1 MNPFKTSPFIKSSI
15 ALACC
20 GILYATPAL
29 ADGRVQGRITDA
41 SQSVY
46 FGGAKVSVK
55 ELNLNTV
62 SNRDGSFS
70 FNKLPAGEYTLV
82 VDYIG
87 APSVEQ
93 KITVVDSQVFTQQ
106 IIIGEQQEA
115 IDNIIV
121 YGQSAGQAGAINRQK
136 NADNLKSVV
145 SADSIGQF
153 PDQNAAEALQRLPG
167 IFIARDQG
175 EGRFVGIRGIDPNLN
190 NVTVNGLNVPSPE
203 AGVRSVAMD
212 VLPSELIQSL
222 EVSKTVT
229 PDMDASAV
237 GGSIEVK
244 SLSAFDRAGE
254 SYSFTA
260 QGSYNE
266 LESKTSPKLSGSYT
280 NIYQLDNGLDLGVAT
295 AVSWSKREFG
305 SRNIETG
312 SGWSTFEVEDAATG
326 DDFDM
331 FGAEEIEQRHY
342 QITRER
348 LGAALNLDLHS
359 GATDKYYLR
368 TLYSDFSDDEYRLSN
383 EYKFSDGKQLASTVS
398 SGSFT
403 DAEMSRNTKD
413 RYEEQSILSMVLGGE
428 NQLSDWFIEYN
439 VGYSKSEEKEPNR
452 LDAAFTGSG
461 FDLGYVA
468 QVDVPLLSQSADAH
482 DLSLFEL
489 DTIEAMNNV
498 SDDQE
503 ISFKI
508 DFSRNFVW
516 QNNNGQFKF
525 GFKQQNRE
533 KRNDARV
540 AIYDGDFSG
549 ALASDFSAPVPDYD
563 LGDFGPG
570 LNRTAL
576 QKFVAENK
584 QSFAFNS
591 NESQVESDGQS
602 YVSNEDI
609 TAAYAM
615 ISMDIDK
622 LHVVAG
628 VRYEGTQ
635 FETRGNQVEL
645 VVDDINDTETVTTT
659 PWQVSKDY
667 DYFLPS
673 LNLRYNMSDK
683 LVTRFAYTN
692 TIARPTFSDS
702 AAYQLIETETSE
714 EDGVQVTERKAEV
727 GNPDL
732 DPYES
737 MNLDASIEYYP
748 GTIGVLSAGIFYK
761 DIDNFIIQQ
770 EVQDNGD
777 WDGFDEVVQMVNGGK
792 ASLTGIEL
800 NWNKTFKSGFVLG
813 ANGTFIDADDKLP
826 NQADTVAN
834 IIVGYENN
842 AISTRLSASYKS
854 ESYQFDDADMAVYE
868 DSHMQLDFSS
878 KYYFNDTMNVYFNAT
893 NLTDEPM
900 YLYHGDKLYNYQYES
915 YGRTFELGFTFSS
928 L

>member
-1 MNPFKTSPFIKSSI
+1 MNPFIKSSI

-70 FNKLPAGEYTLV
+70 FNKLPAGDYTLV

-136 NADNLKSVV
+136 NATNLKSVV

-229 PDMDASAV
+229 PDMDASAI

-244 SLSAFDRAGE
+244 SLSAFDKAGE

-280 NIYQLDNGLDLGVAT
+280 NVYELDGGLDLGVAT
-295 AVSWSKREFG
+295 AISWFKRDFG
-305 SRNIETG
+305 SRNMETDG
-312 SGWSTFEVEDAATG
+312 GWSEFDVEDAATG
-326 DDFDM
+326 DKVSL
-331 FGAEEIEQRHY
+331 FGAEEIEQRQY

-368 TLYSDFSDDEYRLSN
+368 TLYSDFSDDEYRQRN
-383 EYKFSDGKQLASTVS
+383 EYKFSDGKLLDSNE
-398 SGSFT
+398 SGANFSG
-403 DAEMSRNTKD
+403 AEMDRDTKD
-413 RYEEQSILSMVLGGE
+413 RYEEQSILSLVLGGE
-428 NQLSDWFIEYN
+428 NQLDNWFVEYN

-452 LDAAFTGSG
+452 LDVTFAGK
-461 FDLGYVA
+461 DIDMGYIA
-468 QVDVPLLSQSADAH
+468 RVDTPLLSQSTNAH
-482 DLSLFEL
+482 DLSLFEM
-489 DTIEAMNNV
+489 DKIEAANNL
-498 SDDQE
+498 SEDE
-503 ISFKI
+503 ELSFKL
-508 DFSRNFVW
+508 DFSRDFVW
-516 QNNNGQFKF
+516 QNNNGEFKF
-525 GFKQQNRE
+525 GFKHQNRE
-533 KRNDARV
+533 KRNDVKV
-540 AIYDGDFSG
+540 AIYDGDFLD
-549 ALASDFSAPVPDYD
+549 ALGSDFAAPAPDFD
-563 LGDFGPG
+563 LGSFGPG
-570 LNRTAL
+570 LDRGAI
-576 QKFVAENK
+576 QAFVRKNK
-584 QSFAFNS
+584 EAFAFNS

-615 ISMDIDK
+615 VSMDIDK

-628 VRYEGTQ
+628 VRYEGTK
-635 FETRGNQVEL
+635 FETQGNQVDL
-645 VVDDINDTETVTTT
+645 VVDKVSDTETVTTT

-673 LNLRYNMSDK
+673 LNLRYSISDK

-702 AAYQLIETETSE
+702 AAYQLIETETV
-714 EDGVQVTERKAEV
+714 EDEGVMVTERKAEV
-727 GNPDL
+727 GNPAL

-748 GTIGVLSAGIFYK
+748 GSIGVLSAGIFYK

-834 IIVGYENN
+834 IIVGFENH

-854 ESYQFDDADMAVYE
+854 ESFQFDDADMAVYE

-878 KYYFNDTMNVYFNAT
+878 KYYLNDNINVYFNAT

-900 YLYHGDKLYNYQYES
+900 YLYHGEKRYNYQYES
-915 YGRTFELGFTFSS
+915 YGRTFELGFTLSS

>member
-1 MNPFKTSPFIKSSI
+1 MNPFKTSLFIKSSI

-70 FNKLPAGEYTLV
+70 FNKLPAGDYTLV
-82 VDYIG
+82 VEYIG

-136 NADNLKSVV
+136 NANNLKSVV

-153 PDQNAAEALQRLPG
+153 PDQNAAESLQRLPG

-212 VLPSELIQSL
+212 VIPSELIQSL

-229 PDMDASAV
+229 PDMDASAI

-244 SLSAFDRAGE
+244 SLSAFDKAKQ

-260 QGSYNE
+260 HGSYNE
-266 LESKTSPKLSGSYT
+266 LESKASPKLSGSYT
-280 NIYQLDNGLDLGVAT
+280 NIYELDGGVDLGIAT
-295 AVSWSKREFG
+295 AVSWFKRDFG
-305 SRNIETG
+305 SRNIETDG
-312 SGWSTFEVEDAATG
+312 GWSEFKVEDAATG
-326 DDFDM
+326 SDLTIM
-331 FGAEEIEQRHY
+331 GAEEIEQRHY

-348 LGAALNLDLHS
+348 LGAALNVDLHTS
-359 GATDKYYLR
+359 ATDKYYLR
-368 TLYSDFSDDEYRLSN
+368 TLYSDFSDDEYRQRN
-383 EYKFSDGKQLASTVS
+383 EYKFSDGKLLQSNDTT
-398 SGSFT
+398 GSFT
-403 DAEMSRNTKD
+403 GAEMDRDTKD
-413 RYEEQSILSMVLGGE
+413 RYEEQSILSMVVGGE
-428 NQLSDWFIEYN
+428 NQLNNWFVEYN
-439 VGYSKSEEKEPNR
+439 VGYSKSQEKEPNR
-452 LDAAFTGSG
+452 LDVTFAAENI
-461 FDLGYVA
+461 DMGYTA
-468 QVDVPLLSQSADAH
+468 RTDTPMLTQSANAH
-482 DLSLFEL
+482 DLALFEM
-489 DTIEAMNNV
+489 DKVEVINNT
-498 SDDQE
+498 SDDE
-503 ISFKI
+503 ELSFKL
-508 DFSRNFVW
+508 DFTRDFVW
-516 QNNNGQFKF
+516 KNNNGEFKF
-525 GFKQQNRE
+525 GFKQQRRE
-533 KRNDARV
+533 KRNDVNV
-540 AIYDGDFSG
+540 AIYDGDFLDAMG
-549 ALASDFSAPVPDYD
+549 NDFATLAPNYD
-563 LGDFGPG
+563 LGKFGPG
-570 LNRTAL
+570 LSRHAIA
-576 QKFVAENK
+576 QFVSTNK
-584 QSFAFNS
+584 ATFDLNS
-591 NESQVESDGQS
+591 NESRVESDGES
-602 YVSNEDI
+602 YISNEDI

-615 ISMDIDK
+615 ISIDIDK
-622 LHVVAG
+622 LHIVAG
-628 VRYEGTQ
+628 VRYEATDFDTQ
-635 FETRGNQVEL
+635 GNQVEL
-645 VVDDINDTETVTTT
+645 ITDEINDTESVTTT

-673 LNLRYNMSDK
+673 LNLRYNINDK

-702 AAYQLIETETSE
+702 AAYQLIESETTED
-714 EDGVQVTERKAEV
+714 DGVIETQRKAQV

-732 DPYES
+732 NPYES

-748 GTIGVLSAGIFYK
+748 GTIGVLSAGVFYK
-761 DIDNFIIQQ
+761 DIDNFIVQQ
-770 EVQDNGD
+770 EVQGNVG

-792 ASLTGIEL
+792 ASLTGVEL
-800 NWNKTFKSGFVLG
+800 NWNKTFKSGFLLG
-813 ANGTFIDADDKLP
+813 ANGTFINADDKLP

-834 IIVGYENN
+834 VLIGFENN
-842 AISTRLSASYKS
+842 TISTRLSASYKS
-854 ESYQFDDADMAVYE
+854 KSFQFDDADMAVYE
-868 DSHMQLDFSS
+868 DSHMQLDLSS
-878 KYYFNDTMNVYFNAT
+878 KYYFSDNINVYFNAT
-893 NLTDEPM
+893 NLTDEPL
-900 YLYHGDKLYNYQYES
+900 YLYHSDKRYNYQYES

>member
-1 MNPFKTSPFIKSSI
+1 MNPFIKSSI

-70 FNKLPAGEYTLV
+70 FNKLPAGDYTLV
-82 VDYIG
+82 VEYIG

-106 IIIGEQQEA
+106 IIIGAQQDA
-115 IDNIIV
+115 MDNIIV

-136 NADNLKSVV
+136 NATNLKSVV

-280 NIYQLDNGLDLGVAT
+280 NIYELDGGLDLGVAT
-295 AVSWSKREFG
+295 AISWFKRDFG
-305 SRNIETG
+305 SRNMETDG
-312 SGWSTFEVEDAATG
+312 GWSEFDVEDAVSG
-326 DDFDM
+326 DDVAI

-342 QITRER
+342 KITRER

-359 GATDKYYLR
+359 GAMDKYYLR
-368 TLYSDFSDDEYRLSN
+368 TLYSDFSDDEFRQRN
-383 EYKFSDGKQLASTVS
+383 EYKFSDGKLVDSNGDGANF
-398 SGSFT
+398 SG
-403 DAEMSRNTKD
+403 AEMDRDTKD
-413 RYEEQSILSMVLGGE
+413 RYEQQSILSMVLGGE
-428 NQLSDWFIEYN
+428 NQLDNWFVEYN
-439 VGYSKSEEKEPNR
+439 VGYSKSAEKEPNR
-452 LDAAFTGSG
+452 LDVTFAGE
-461 FDLGYVA
+461 DIDMGYIA
-468 QVDVPLLSQSADAH
+468 RVDTPVLSQSANAH
-482 DLSLFEL
+482 DLSLFAM
-489 DTIEAMNNV
+489 DKIEAANNL
-498 SDDQE
+498 SEDE
-503 ISFKI
+503 ELSFKL
-508 DFSRNFVW
+508 DFSRDFVW
-516 QNNNGQFKF
+516 QNNNGEFKF
-525 GFKQQNRE
+525 GFKHQNRE
-533 KRNDARV
+533 KRNDVNAS
-540 AIYDGDFSG
+540 IYDGGFLDAMG
-549 ALASDFSAPVPDYD
+549 SDFAAPEPDFD
-563 LGDFGPG
+563 LGSFGPG
-570 LNRTAL
+570 LNRGAIHAFY
-576 QKFVAENK
+576 KVNK
-584 QSFAFNS
+584 AAFDFNS
-591 NESQVESDGQS
+591 NESKVESDGES

-615 ISMDIDK
+615 ISMDIDN

-635 FETRGNQVEL
+635 FDTSGNQVEL
-645 VVDDINDTETVTTT
+645 VVDEINDTETVTTT

-673 LNLRYNMSDK
+673 LNLRYSISDK

-702 AAYQLIETETSE
+702 AAYQLIETETV
-714 EDGVQVTERKAEV
+714 EDEGMQVTERKAEV

-748 GTIGVLSAGIFYK
+748 GNIGVLSAGIFYK

-770 EVQDNGD
+770 EVQDNGE

-900 YLYHGDKLYNYQYES
+900 YLYHGEKRYNYQYES

>member
-1 MNPFKTSPFIKSSI
+1 MNPFIKSSI

-70 FNKLPAGEYTLV
+70 FNKLPAGDYTLV

-136 NADNLKSVV
+136 NATNLKSVV

-229 PDMDASAV
+229 PDMDASAI

-244 SLSAFDRAGE
+244 SLSAFDKAGE

-280 NIYQLDNGLDLGVAT
+280 SVYELDGGLDLGVAT
-295 AVSWSKREFG
+295 AISWFKRDFG
-305 SRNIETG
+305 SRNMETDG
-312 SGWSTFEVEDAATG
+312 GWSEFDVEDAATG
-326 DDFDM
+326 DKVSL
-331 FGAEEIEQRHY
+331 FGAEEIEQRQY

-368 TLYSDFSDDEYRLSN
+368 TLYSDFSDDEYRQRN
-383 EYKFSDGKQLASTVS
+383 EYKFSDGKLLDSNE
-398 SGSFT
+398 SGANFSG
-403 DAEMSRNTKD
+403 AEMDRDTKD
-413 RYEEQSILSMVLGGE
+413 RYEEQSILSLVLGGE
-428 NQLSDWFIEYN
+428 NQLDNWFVEYN

-452 LDAAFTGSG
+452 LDVTFAGK
-461 FDLGYVA
+461 DIDMGYIA
-468 QVDVPLLSQSADAH
+468 RVDTPLLSQSTNAH
-482 DLSLFEL
+482 DLSLFEM
-489 DTIEAMNNV
+489 DKIEAANNL
-498 SDDQE
+498 SEDE
-503 ISFKI
+503 ELSFKL
-508 DFSRNFVW
+508 DFSRDFVW
-516 QNNNGQFKF
+516 QNNNGEFKF
-525 GFKQQNRE
+525 GFKHQNRE
-533 KRNDARV
+533 KRNDVKV
-540 AIYDGDFSG
+540 AIYDGDFLD
-549 ALASDFSAPVPDYD
+549 ALGSDFVAPAPDFD
-563 LGDFGPG
+563 LGSFGPG
-570 LNRTAL
+570 LDRGAI
-576 QKFVAENK
+576 QAFVRKNK
-584 QSFAFNS
+584 EAFAFNS

-615 ISMDIDK
+615 VSMDIDK

-628 VRYEGTQ
+628 VRYEGTK
-635 FETRGNQVEL
+635 FETQGNQVDL
-645 VVDDINDTETVTTT
+645 VVDKVSDTETVTTT

-673 LNLRYNMSDK
+673 LNLRYNISDK

-702 AAYQLIETETSE
+702 AAYQLIETETV
-714 EDGVQVTERKAEV
+714 EDEGVMVTERKAEV
-727 GNPDL
+727 GNPAL

-748 GTIGVLSAGIFYK
+748 GSIGVLSAGVFYK

-813 ANGTFIDADDKLP
+813 ANGTFIDADEKLP

-834 IIVGYENN
+834 IIVGFENH

-854 ESYQFDDADMAVYE
+854 ESFQFDDADMAVYE

-878 KYYFNDTMNVYFNAT
+878 KYYLNDNMNVYFNAT

-900 YLYHGDKLYNYQYES
+900 YLYHGEKRYNYQYES

>member
-1 MNPFKTSPFIKSSI
+1 MNPFIKSSI

-70 FNKLPAGEYTLV
+70 FNKLPAGDYTLV

-136 NADNLKSVV
+136 NATNLKSVV

-229 PDMDASAV
+229 PDMDASAI

-244 SLSAFDRAGE
+244 SLSAFDKAGE

-280 NIYQLDNGLDLGVAT
+280 NVYELDGGLDLGVAT
-295 AVSWSKREFG
+295 AISWFKRDFG
-305 SRNIETG
+305 SRNMETDG
-312 SGWSTFEVEDAATG
+312 GWSEFDVEDAATG
-326 DDFDM
+326 DKVSL
-331 FGAEEIEQRHY
+331 FGAEEIEQRQY

-368 TLYSDFSDDEYRLSN
+368 TLYSDFSDDEYRQRN
-383 EYKFSDGKQLASTVS
+383 EYKFSDGKLLDSNE
-398 SGSFT
+398 SGANFSG
-403 DAEMSRNTKD
+403 AEMDRDTKD
-413 RYEEQSILSMVLGGE
+413 RYEEQSILSLVLGGE
-428 NQLSDWFIEYN
+428 NQLDNWFVEYN

-452 LDAAFTGSG
+452 LDVTFAGK
-461 FDLGYVA
+461 DIDMGYIA
-468 QVDVPLLSQSADAH
+468 RVDTPSLSQSTNAH
-482 DLSLFEL
+482 DLSLFEM
-489 DTIEAMNNV
+489 DKIEAANNL
-498 SDDQE
+498 SEDE
-503 ISFKI
+503 ELSFKL
-508 DFSRNFVW
+508 DFSRDFVW
-516 QNNNGQFKF
+516 QNNNGEFKF
-525 GFKQQNRE
+525 GFKHQDRE
-533 KRNDARV
+533 KRNDVKV
-540 AIYDGDFSG
+540 AIYDGDFLD
-549 ALASDFSAPVPDYD
+549 ALGSDFTAPEPDFD
-563 LGDFGPG
+563 LGRFGPG
-570 LNRTAL
+570 LDRGAI
-576 QKFVAENK
+576 QAFVRKNK
-584 QSFAFNS
+584 EAFAFNS

-615 ISMDIDK
+615 VSMDIDK

-628 VRYEGTQ
+628 VRYEGTE
-635 FETRGNQVEL
+635 FETQGNQVDL
-645 VVDDINDTETVTTT
+645 VVDKVSDTETVTTT

-673 LNLRYNMSDK
+673 LNLRYNISDK

-702 AAYQLIETETSE
+702 AAYQLIETETV
-714 EDGVQVTERKAEV
+714 EDEGVMVTERKAEV
-727 GNPDL
+727 GNPGL
-732 DPYES
+732 APYES

-748 GTIGVLSAGIFYK
+748 GSIGVLSAGVFYK

-813 ANGTFIDADDKLP
+813 ANGTFIDADEKLP

-834 IIVGYENN
+834 IIVGFENH
-842 AISTRLSASYKS
+842 AISTRLSTSYKS
-854 ESYQFDDADMAVYE
+854 ESFQFDDADMAVYE

-878 KYYFNDTMNVYFNAT
+878 KYYLNDNINVYFNAT

-900 YLYHGDKLYNYQYES
+900 YLYHGEKRYNYQYES

>member
-1 MNPFKTSPFIKSSI
+1 MNPFIKSSI

-70 FNKLPAGEYTLV
+70 FNKLPAGDYTLV

-136 NADNLKSVV
+136 NATNLKSVV

-229 PDMDASAV
+229 PDMDASAI

-244 SLSAFDRAGE
+244 SLSAFDKAGE

-280 NIYQLDNGLDLGVAT
+280 NVYELDGGLDLGVAT
-295 AVSWSKREFG
+295 AISWFKRDFG
-305 SRNIETG
+305 SRNMETDG
-312 SGWSTFEVEDAATG
+312 GWSEFDVEDAATG
-326 DDFDM
+326 DKVSL
-331 FGAEEIEQRHY
+331 FGAEEIEQRQY

-368 TLYSDFSDDEYRLSN
+368 TLYSDFSDDEYRQRN
-383 EYKFSDGKQLASTVS
+383 EYKFSDGKLLDSNE
-398 SGSFT
+398 SGANFSG
-403 DAEMSRNTKD
+403 AEMDRDTKD
-413 RYEEQSILSMVLGGE
+413 RYEEQSILSLVLGGE
-428 NQLSDWFIEYN
+428 NQLDNWFVEYN

-452 LDAAFTGSG
+452 LDVTFAGK
-461 FDLGYVA
+461 DIDMGYIA
-468 QVDVPLLSQSADAH
+468 RVDTPLLSQSTNAH
-482 DLSLFEL
+482 DLSLFEM
-489 DTIEAMNNV
+489 DKIEAANNL
-498 SDDQE
+498 SEDE
-503 ISFKI
+503 ELSFKL
-508 DFSRNFVW
+508 DFSRDFVW
-516 QNNNGQFKF
+516 QNNNGEFKF
-525 GFKQQNRE
+525 GFKHQNRE
-533 KRNDARV
+533 KRNDVKV
-540 AIYDGDFSG
+540 AIYDGDFLD
-549 ALASDFSAPVPDYD
+549 ALGSDFVAPAPDFD
-563 LGDFGPG
+563 LGSFGPG
-570 LNRTAL
+570 LDRGAI
-576 QKFVAENK
+576 QAFVRKNK
-584 QSFAFNS
+584 EAFAFNI

-615 ISMDIDK
+615 VSMDIDK

-628 VRYEGTQ
+628 VRYEGTK
-635 FETRGNQVEL
+635 FETQGNQVDL
-645 VVDDINDTETVTTT
+645 VVDKVSDTETVTTT

-673 LNLRYNMSDK
+673 LNLRYNISDK

-702 AAYQLIETETSE
+702 AAYQLIETETV
-714 EDGVQVTERKAEV
+714 EDEGVMVTERKAEV
-727 GNPDL
+727 GNPAL

-748 GTIGVLSAGIFYK
+748 GSIGVLSAGVFYK

-813 ANGTFIDADDKLP
+813 ANGTFIDADEKLP

-834 IIVGYENN
+834 IIVGFENH

-854 ESYQFDDADMAVYE
+854 ESFQFDDADMAVYE

-878 KYYFNDTMNVYFNAT
+878 KYYLNDNMNVYFNAT

-900 YLYHGDKLYNYQYES
+900 YLYHGEKRYNYQYES

>member
-1 MNPFKTSPFIKSSI
+1 MNPFIKSSI

-70 FNKLPAGEYTLV
+70 FNKLPAGDYTLV

-136 NADNLKSVV
+136 NATNLKSVV

-229 PDMDASAV
+229 PDMDASAI

-244 SLSAFDRAGE
+244 SLSAFDKAGE

-280 NIYQLDNGLDLGVAT
+280 NVYELDGGLDLGVAT
-295 AVSWSKREFG
+295 AISWFKRDFG
-305 SRNIETG
+305 SRNMETDG
-312 SGWSTFEVEDAATG
+312 GWSEFDVEDAATG
-326 DDFDM
+326 DKVSL
-331 FGAEEIEQRHY
+331 FGAEEIEQRQY

-368 TLYSDFSDDEYRLSN
+368 TLYSDFSDDEYRQRN
-383 EYKFSDGKQLASTVS
+383 EYKFSDGKLLDSNE
-398 SGSFT
+398 SGANFSG
-403 DAEMSRNTKD
+403 AEMDRDTKD
-413 RYEEQSILSMVLGGE
+413 RYEEQSILSLVLGGE
-428 NQLSDWFIEYN
+428 NQLDNWFVEYN

-452 LDAAFTGSG
+452 LDVTFAGK
-461 FDLGYVA
+461 DIDMGYIA
-468 QVDVPLLSQSADAH
+468 RVDTPLLSQSTNAH
-482 DLSLFEL
+482 DLSLFEM
-489 DTIEAMNNV
+489 DKIEAANNL
-498 SDDQE
+498 SEDE
-503 ISFKI
+503 ELSFKL
-508 DFSRNFVW
+508 DFSRDFVW
-516 QNNNGQFKF
+516 QNNNGEFKF
-525 GFKQQNRE
+525 GFKHQNRE
-533 KRNDARV
+533 KRNDVKV
-540 AIYDGDFSG
+540 AIYDGDFLD
-549 ALASDFSAPVPDYD
+549 ALGSDFVAPAPDFD
-563 LGDFGPG
+563 LGSFGPG
-570 LNRTAL
+570 LDRGAI
-576 QKFVAENK
+576 QAFVRKNK
-584 QSFAFNS
+584 EAFAFNI

-615 ISMDIDK
+615 VSMDIDK

-628 VRYEGTQ
+628 VRYEGTK
-635 FETRGNQVEL
+635 FETQGNQVDL
-645 VVDDINDTETVTTT
+645 VVDKVSDTETVTTT

-673 LNLRYNMSDK
+673 LNIRYNISDK

-702 AAYQLIETETSE
+702 AAYQLIETETV
-714 EDGVQVTERKAEV
+714 EDEGVMVTERKAEV
-727 GNPDL
+727 GNPAL

-748 GTIGVLSAGIFYK
+748 GSIGVLSAGVFYK

-813 ANGTFIDADDKLP
+813 ANGTFIDADEKLP
-826 NQADTVAN
+826 NQAYTVAN
-834 IIVGYENN
+834 IIVGFENH

-854 ESYQFDDADMAVYE
+854 ESFQFDDADMAVYE

-878 KYYFNDTMNVYFNAT
+878 KYYLNDNINVYFNAT

-900 YLYHGDKLYNYQYES
+900 YLYHGEKRYNYQYES
-915 YGRTFELGFTFSS
+915 YGRTFELGFTLSS

>member
-1 MNPFKTSPFIKSSI
+1 MNPFIKSSI

-70 FNKLPAGEYTLV
+70 FNKLPAGDYTLV
-82 VDYIG
+82 VEYIG

-106 IIIGEQQEA
+106 IIIGAQQDA

-136 NADNLKSVV
+136 NATNLKSVV

-295 AVSWSKREFG
+295 AISWFKRDFG
-305 SRNIETG
+305 SRNMETDG
-312 SGWSTFEVEDAATG
+312 GWSSFDVEDAVTG
-326 DDFDM
+326 DDVEI

-342 QITRER
+342 KITRER

-368 TLYSDFSDDEYRLSN
+368 TLYSDFSDDEFRQRN
-383 EYKFSDGKQLASTVS
+383 EYKFSDGKLVDSDGDSANF
-398 SGSFT
+398 SG
-403 DAEMSRNTKD
+403 AEMDRDTKD

-428 NQLSDWFIEYN
+428 NQLDNWFVEYN

-452 LDAAFTGSG
+452 LDVTFAGE
-461 FDLGYVA
+461 DIDMGYIA
-468 QVDVPLLSQSADAH
+468 RVDTPVLSQSANAH
-482 DLSLFEL
+482 DLSLFAM
-489 DTIEAMNNV
+489 DKIEAANNL
-498 SDDQE
+498 SEDE
-503 ISFKI
+503 ELSFKL
-508 DFSRNFVW
+508 DFSRDFVW
-516 QNNNGQFKF
+516 QNNNGEFKF
-525 GFKQQNRE
+525 GFKHQNRE
-533 KRNDARV
+533 KRNDV
-540 AIYDGDFSG
+540 NVSIYDGDFLDAMG
-549 ALASDFSAPVPDYD
+549 SDFAAPEPDFD
-563 LGDFGPG
+563 LGSFGPG
-570 LNRTAL
+570 LNRGAIQTFYNVN
-576 QKFVAENK
+576 KAE
-584 QSFAFNS
+584 FAFNS
-591 NESQVESDGQS
+591 NESQIESDGQS

-635 FETRGNQVEL
+635 FDTSGNQVEL
-645 VVDDINDTETVTTT
+645 VVDEINDTETVTTT

-673 LNLRYNMSDK
+673 LNLRYSISDK

-702 AAYQLIETETSE
+702 AAYQLIETETLE

-748 GTIGVLSAGIFYK
+748 GSIGVLSAGIFYK

-900 YLYHGDKLYNYQYES
+900 YLYHGEKRYNYQYES

>member
-1 MNPFKTSPFIKSSI
+1 MNPFIKSSI

-70 FNKLPAGEYTLV
+70 FNKLPAGDYTLV

-93 KITVVDSQVFTQQ
+93 KITVVDSQVFTQK
-106 IIIGEQQEA
+106 IIIGAQQEA

-136 NADNLKSVV
+136 NATNLKSVV

-229 PDMDASAV
+229 PDMDASAI

-244 SLSAFDRAGE
+244 SLSAFDKAGE

-280 NIYQLDNGLDLGVAT
+280 NVYELDGGLDLGVAT
-295 AVSWSKREFG
+295 AISWFKRDFG
-305 SRNIETG
+305 SRNMETDG
-312 SGWSTFEVEDAATG
+312 GWSEFDVEDAATG
-326 DDFDM
+326 DKVSL
-331 FGAEEIEQRHY
+331 FGAEEIEQRQY

-368 TLYSDFSDDEYRLSN
+368 TLYSDFSDDEYRQRN
-383 EYKFSDGKQLASTVS
+383 EYKFSDGKLLDSNE
-398 SGSFT
+398 SGANFSG
-403 DAEMSRNTKD
+403 AEMDRDTKD
-413 RYEEQSILSMVLGGE
+413 RYEEQSILSLVLGGE
-428 NQLSDWFIEYN
+428 NQLDNWFVEYN

-452 LDAAFTGSG
+452 LDVTFAGK
-461 FDLGYVA
+461 DIDMGYIA
-468 QVDVPLLSQSADAH
+468 RVDTPLLSQSTNAH
-482 DLSLFEL
+482 DLSLFEM
-489 DTIEAMNNV
+489 DKIEAANNL
-498 SDDQE
+498 SEDE
-503 ISFKI
+503 ELSFKL
-508 DFSRNFVW
+508 DFSRDFVW
-516 QNNNGQFKF
+516 QNNNGEFKF
-525 GFKQQNRE
+525 GFKHQNRE
-533 KRNDARV
+533 KRNDVKV
-540 AIYDGDFSG
+540 AIYDGDFLD
-549 ALASDFSAPVPDYD
+549 ALGSDFAAPIPDFD
-563 LGDFGPG
+563 LGSFGPG
-570 LNRTAL
+570 LDRGAI
-576 QKFVAENK
+576 QAFVRKNK
-584 QSFAFNS
+584 EAFAFNS

-615 ISMDIDK
+615 VSMDIDK

-628 VRYEGTQ
+628 VRYEGTK
-635 FETRGNQVEL
+635 FETQGNQVDL
-645 VVDDINDTETVTTT
+645 VVDKVSDTETVTTT
-659 PWQVSKDY
+659 PWQVNKDY

-673 LNLRYNMSDK
+673 LNLRYNISDK

-702 AAYQLIETETSE
+702 AAYQLIETETV
-714 EDGVQVTERKAEV
+714 EDEGVMVTERKAEV
-727 GNPDL
+727 GNPAL

-748 GTIGVLSAGIFYK
+748 GSIGVLSAGVFYK

-813 ANGTFIDADDKLP
+813 ANGTFIDADEKLP

-834 IIVGYENN
+834 IIVGFENH

-854 ESYQFDDADMAVYE
+854 ESFQFDDADMAVYE

-878 KYYFNDTMNVYFNAT
+878 KYYLNDNMNVYFNAT

-900 YLYHGDKLYNYQYES
+900 YLYHGEKRYNYQYES

>member
-1 MNPFKTSPFIKSSI
+1 MNPFIKSSI

-70 FNKLPAGEYTLV
+70 FNKLPAGDYTLV

-136 NADNLKSVV
+136 NATNLKSVV

-229 PDMDASAV
+229 PDMDASAI

-244 SLSAFDRAGE
+244 SLSAFDKAGE

-280 NIYQLDNGLDLGVAT
+280 NVYELDGGLDLGVAT
-295 AVSWSKREFG
+295 AISWFKRDFG
-305 SRNIETG
+305 SRNMETDG
-312 SGWSTFEVEDAATG
+312 GWSEFDVEDAATG
-326 DDFDM
+326 DKVSL
-331 FGAEEIEQRHY
+331 FGAEEIEQRQY

-368 TLYSDFSDDEYRLSN
+368 TLYSDFSDDEYRQRN
-383 EYKFSDGKQLASTVS
+383 EYKFSDGKLLDSNE
-398 SGSFT
+398 SGANFSG
-403 DAEMSRNTKD
+403 AEMDRDTKD
-413 RYEEQSILSMVLGGE
+413 RYEEQSILSLVLGGE
-428 NQLSDWFIEYN
+428 NQLDNWFVEYN

-452 LDAAFTGSG
+452 LDVTFAGK
-461 FDLGYVA
+461 DIDMGYIA
-468 QVDVPLLSQSADAH
+468 RVDTPLLSQSTNAH
-482 DLSLFEL
+482 DLSLFEM
-489 DTIEAMNNV
+489 DKIEAANNL
-498 SDDQE
+498 SEDE
-503 ISFKI
+503 ELSFKL
-508 DFSRNFVW
+508 DFSRDFVW
-516 QNNNGQFKF
+516 QNNNGEFKF
-525 GFKQQNRE
+525 GFKHQNRE
-533 KRNDARV
+533 KRNDVKV
-540 AIYDGDFSG
+540 AIYDGDFLD
-549 ALASDFSAPVPDYD
+549 ALGSDFVAPAPDFD
-563 LGDFGPG
+563 LGSFGPG
-570 LNRTAL
+570 LDRGAI
-576 QKFVAENK
+576 QAFVRKNK
-584 QSFAFNS
+584 EAFAFNI

-615 ISMDIDK
+615 VSMDIDK

-628 VRYEGTQ
+628 VRYEGTK
-635 FETRGNQVEL
+635 FETQGNQVDL
-645 VVDDINDTETVTTT
+645 VVDKVSDTETVTTT

-673 LNLRYNMSDK
+673 LNIRYNISDK

-702 AAYQLIETETSE
+702 AAYQLIETETV
-714 EDGVQVTERKAEV
+714 EDEGVMVTERKAEV
-727 GNPDL
+727 GNPAL

-748 GTIGVLSAGIFYK
+748 GSIGVLSAGVFYK

-813 ANGTFIDADDKLP
+813 ANGTFIDADEKLP

-834 IIVGYENN
+834 IIVGFENH

-854 ESYQFDDADMAVYE
+854 ESFQFDDADMAVYE

-878 KYYFNDTMNVYFNAT
+878 KYYLNDNINVYFNAT

-900 YLYHGDKLYNYQYES
+900 YLYHGEKRYNYQYES
-915 YGRTFELGFTFSS
+915 YGRTFELGFTLSS

>member
-1 MNPFKTSPFIKSSI
+1 MNPFIKSSI

-70 FNKLPAGEYTLV
+70 FNKLPAGDYTLV

-136 NADNLKSVV
+136 NATNLKSVV

-229 PDMDASAV
+229 PDMDASAI

-244 SLSAFDRAGE
+244 SLSAFDKAGE

-280 NIYQLDNGLDLGVAT
+280 NVYELDGGLDLGVAT
-295 AVSWSKREFG
+295 AISWFKRDFG
-305 SRNIETG
+305 SRNMETDG
-312 SGWSTFEVEDAATG
+312 GWSEFDVEDAATG
-326 DDFDM
+326 DKVSL
-331 FGAEEIEQRHY
+331 FGAEEIEQRQY

-368 TLYSDFSDDEYRLSN
+368 TLYSDFSDDEYRQRN
-383 EYKFSDGKQLASTVS
+383 EYKFSDGKLLDSNE
-398 SGSFT
+398 SGANFSG
-403 DAEMSRNTKD
+403 AEMDRDTKD
-413 RYEEQSILSMVLGGE
+413 RYEEQSILSLVLGGE
-428 NQLSDWFIEYN
+428 NQLDNWFAEYN

-452 LDAAFTGSG
+452 LDVTFAGK
-461 FDLGYVA
+461 DIDMGYIA
-468 QVDVPLLSQSADAH
+468 RVDTPLLSQSTNAH
-482 DLSLFEL
+482 DLSLFEM
-489 DTIEAMNNV
+489 DKIEAANNL
-498 SDDQE
+498 SEDE
-503 ISFKI
+503 ELSFKL
-508 DFSRNFVW
+508 DFSRDFVW
-516 QNNNGQFKF
+516 QNNNGEFKF
-525 GFKQQNRE
+525 GFKHQNRE
-533 KRNDARV
+533 KRNDVKV
-540 AIYDGDFSG
+540 AIYDGDFLD
-549 ALASDFSAPVPDYD
+549 ALGSDFVAPAPDFD
-563 LGDFGPG
+563 LGSFGPG
-570 LNRTAL
+570 LDRGAI
-576 QKFVAENK
+576 QAFVRKNK
-584 QSFAFNS
+584 EAFAFNS

-615 ISMDIDK
+615 VSMDIDK

-628 VRYEGTQ
+628 VRYEGTR
-635 FETRGNQVEL
+635 FETQGNQVDL
-645 VVDDINDTETVTTT
+645 VVDKVSDTETVTTT

-673 LNLRYNMSDK
+673 LNLRYNISDK

-702 AAYQLIETETSE
+702 AAYQLIETETV
-714 EDGVQVTERKAEV
+714 EDEGVMVTERKAEV
-727 GNPDL
+727 GNPAL

-748 GTIGVLSAGIFYK
+748 GSIGVLSAGVFYK

-813 ANGTFIDADDKLP
+813 ANGTFIDADEKLP

-834 IIVGYENN
+834 IIVGFENH

-854 ESYQFDDADMAVYE
+854 ESFQFDDADMAVYE

-878 KYYFNDTMNVYFNAT
+878 KYYLNDNMNVYFNAT

-900 YLYHGDKLYNYQYES
+900 YLYHGEKRYNYQYES

>member
-1 MNPFKTSPFIKSSI
+1 MNPFIKSSI

-70 FNKLPAGEYTLV
+70 FNKLPAGDYTLV

-136 NADNLKSVV
+136 NATNLKSVV

-229 PDMDASAV
+229 PDMDASAI

-244 SLSAFDRAGE
+244 SLSAFDKAGE

-280 NIYQLDNGLDLGVAT
+280 NVYELDGGLDLGVAT
-295 AVSWSKREFG
+295 AISWFKRDFG
-305 SRNIETG
+305 SRNMETDG
-312 SGWSTFEVEDAATG
+312 GWSEFDVEDAATG
-326 DDFDM
+326 DKVSL
-331 FGAEEIEQRHY
+331 FGAEEIEQRQY

-368 TLYSDFSDDEYRLSN
+368 TLYSDFSDDEYRQRN
-383 EYKFSDGKQLASTVS
+383 EYKFSDGKLLDSNE
-398 SGSFT
+398 SGANFSG
-403 DAEMSRNTKD
+403 AEMDRDTKD
-413 RYEEQSILSMVLGGE
+413 RYEEQSILSLVLGGE
-428 NQLSDWFIEYN
+428 NQLDNWFVEYN

-452 LDAAFTGSG
+452 LDVTFAGK
-461 FDLGYVA
+461 DIDMGYIA
-468 QVDVPLLSQSADAH
+468 RVDTPLLSQSTNAH
-482 DLSLFEL
+482 DLSLFEM
-489 DTIEAMNNV
+489 DKIEAANNL
-498 SDDQE
+498 SEDE
-503 ISFKI
+503 ELSFKL
-508 DFSRNFVW
+508 DFSRDFVW
-516 QNNNGQFKF
+516 QNNNGEFKF
-525 GFKQQNRE
+525 GFKHQNRE
-533 KRNDARV
+533 KRNDVKV
-540 AIYDGDFSG
+540 AIYDGDFLD
-549 ALASDFSAPVPDYD
+549 ALGSDFAAPAPDFD
-563 LGDFGPG
+563 LGSFGPG
-570 LNRTAL
+570 LDRGAI
-576 QKFVAENK
+576 QAFVRKNK
-584 QSFAFNS
+584 EAFAFNS

-615 ISMDIDK
+615 VSMDIDK

-628 VRYEGTQ
+628 VRYEGTK
-635 FETRGNQVEL
+635 FETQGNQVDL
-645 VVDDINDTETVTTT
+645 VVDKVSDTETVTTT

-673 LNLRYNMSDK
+673 LNLRYSISDK

-702 AAYQLIETETSE
+702 AAYQLIETETV
-714 EDGVQVTERKAEV
+714 EDEGVMVTERKAEV
-727 GNPDL
+727 GNPAL

-748 GTIGVLSAGIFYK
+748 GSIGVLSAGVFYK

-813 ANGTFIDADDKLP
+813 ANGTFIDADEKLP

-834 IIVGYENN
+834 IIVGFENH

-854 ESYQFDDADMAVYE
+854 ESFQFDDADMAVYE

-878 KYYFNDTMNVYFNAT
+878 KYYLNDNMNVYFNAT

-900 YLYHGDKLYNYQYES
+900 YLYHGEKRYNYQYES

>member
-1 MNPFKTSPFIKSSI
+1 MNPFIKSSI

-70 FNKLPAGEYTLV
+70 FNKLPAGDYTLV

-136 NADNLKSVV
+136 NATNLKSVV

-229 PDMDASAV
+229 PDMDASAI

-244 SLSAFDRAGE
+244 SLSAFDKAGE

-280 NIYQLDNGLDLGVAT
+280 NVYELDGGLDLGVAT
-295 AVSWSKREFG
+295 AISWFKRDFG
-305 SRNIETG
+305 SRNMETDG
-312 SGWSTFEVEDAATG
+312 GWSEFDVEDAATG
-326 DDFDM
+326 DKVSL
-331 FGAEEIEQRHY
+331 FGAEEIEQRQY

-368 TLYSDFSDDEYRLSN
+368 TLYSDFSDDEYRQRN
-383 EYKFSDGKQLASTVS
+383 EYKFSDGKLLDSNE
-398 SGSFT
+398 SGANFSG
-403 DAEMSRNTKD
+403 AEMDRDTKD
-413 RYEEQSILSMVLGGE
+413 RYEEQSILSLVLGGE
-428 NQLSDWFIEYN
+428 NQLDNWFVEYN

-452 LDAAFTGSG
+452 LDVTFAGK
-461 FDLGYVA
+461 DIDMGYIA
-468 QVDVPLLSQSADAH
+468 RVDTPLLSQSTNAH
-482 DLSLFEL
+482 DLSLFEM
-489 DTIEAMNNV
+489 DKIEAANNL
-498 SDDQE
+498 SEDE
-503 ISFKI
+503 ELSFKL
-508 DFSRNFVW
+508 DFSRDFVW
-516 QNNNGQFKF
+516 QNNNGEFKF
-525 GFKQQNRE
+525 GFKHQNRE
-533 KRNDARV
+533 KRNDVKV
-540 AIYDGDFSG
+540 AIYDGDFLD
-549 ALASDFSAPVPDYD
+549 ALGSDFAAPTPDFD
-563 LGDFGPG
+563 LGSFGPG
-570 LNRTAL
+570 LDRGAI
-576 QKFVAENK
+576 QAFVRKNK
-584 QSFAFNS
+584 EAFAFNS

-602 YVSNEDI
+602 YISNEDI

-615 ISMDIDK
+615 VSMDIDK

-628 VRYEGTQ
+628 VRYEGTK
-635 FETRGNQVEL
+635 FETQGNQVDL
-645 VVDDINDTETVTTT
+645 VVDKVSDTETVTTT
-659 PWQVSKDY
+659 PWQVNKDY

-673 LNLRYNMSDK
+673 LNLRYNISDK

-702 AAYQLIETETSE
+702 AAYQLIETETV
-714 EDGVQVTERKAEV
+714 EDEGVMVTERKAEV
-727 GNPDL
+727 GNPAL

-748 GTIGVLSAGIFYK
+748 GSIGVLSAGVFYK

-813 ANGTFIDADDKLP
+813 ANGTFIDADEKLP

-834 IIVGYENN
+834 IIVGFENH

-854 ESYQFDDADMAVYE
+854 ESFQFDDADMAVYE

-878 KYYFNDTMNVYFNAT
+878 KYYLNDNMNVYFNAT

-900 YLYHGDKLYNYQYES
+900 YLYHGEKRYNYQYES

>member
-1 MNPFKTSPFIKSSI
+1 MNPFIKSSI

-70 FNKLPAGEYTLV
+70 FNKLPAGDYTLV

-136 NADNLKSVV
+136 NATNLKSVV

-229 PDMDASAV
+229 PDMDASAI

-244 SLSAFDRAGE
+244 SLSAFDKAGE

-280 NIYQLDNGLDLGVAT
+280 NVYELDGGLDLGVAT
-295 AVSWSKREFG
+295 AISWFKRDFG
-305 SRNIETG
+305 SRNMETDG
-312 SGWSTFEVEDAATG
+312 GWSEFDVKDAATG
-326 DDFDM
+326 DKVSL
-331 FGAEEIEQRHY
+331 FGAEEIEQRQY

-368 TLYSDFSDDEYRLSN
+368 TLYSDFSDDEYRQRN
-383 EYKFSDGKQLASTVS
+383 EYKFSDGKLLDSNE
-398 SGSFT
+398 SGANFSG
-403 DAEMSRNTKD
+403 AEMDRDTKD
-413 RYEEQSILSMVLGGE
+413 RYEEQSILSLVLGGE
-428 NQLSDWFIEYN
+428 NQLDNWFVEYN

-452 LDAAFTGSG
+452 LDVTFAGK
-461 FDLGYVA
+461 DIDMGYIA
-468 QVDVPLLSQSADAH
+468 RVDTPLLSQSTNAH
-482 DLSLFEL
+482 DLSLFEM
-489 DTIEAMNNV
+489 DKIEAANNL
-498 SDDQE
+498 SEDE
-503 ISFKI
+503 ELSFKL
-508 DFSRNFVW
+508 DFSRDFVW
-516 QNNNGQFKF
+516 QNNNGEFKF
-525 GFKQQNRE
+525 GFKHQNRE
-533 KRNDARV
+533 KRNDVKV
-540 AIYDGDFSG
+540 AIYDGDFLD
-549 ALASDFSAPVPDYD
+549 ALGSDFVAPAPDFD
-563 LGDFGPG
+563 LGSFGPG
-570 LNRTAL
+570 LDRGAI
-576 QKFVAENK
+576 QAFVRKNK
-584 QSFAFNS
+584 EAFAFNI

-615 ISMDIDK
+615 VSMDIDK

-628 VRYEGTQ
+628 VRYEGTK
-635 FETRGNQVEL
+635 FETQGNQVDL
-645 VVDDINDTETVTTT
+645 VVDKVSDTETVTTT

-673 LNLRYNMSDK
+673 LNLRYNISDK

-702 AAYQLIETETSE
+702 AAYQLIETETV
-714 EDGVQVTERKAEV
+714 EDEGVMVTERKAEV
-727 GNPDL
+727 GNPAL

-748 GTIGVLSAGIFYK
+748 GSIGVLSAGVFYK

-813 ANGTFIDADDKLP
+813 ANGTFIDADEKLP

-834 IIVGYENN
+834 IIVGFENH

-854 ESYQFDDADMAVYE
+854 ESFQFDDADMAVYE

-878 KYYFNDTMNVYFNAT
+878 KYYLNDNMNVYFNAT

-900 YLYHGDKLYNYQYES
+900 YLYHGEKRYNYQYES

>member
-1 MNPFKTSPFIKSSI
+1 MNPFIKSSI

-70 FNKLPAGEYTLV
+70 FNKLPAGDYTLV

-136 NADNLKSVV
+136 NATNLKSVV

-229 PDMDASAV
+229 PDMDASAI

-244 SLSAFDRAGE
+244 SLSAFDKAGE

-280 NIYQLDNGLDLGVAT
+280 NVYELDGGLDLGVAT
-295 AVSWSKREFG
+295 AISWFKRDFG
-305 SRNIETG
+305 SRNMETDG
-312 SGWSTFEVEDAATG
+312 GWSEFDVEDAATG
-326 DDFDM
+326 DKVSL
-331 FGAEEIEQRHY
+331 FGAEEIEQRQY

-368 TLYSDFSDDEYRLSN
+368 TLYSDFSDDEYRQRN
-383 EYKFSDGKQLASTVS
+383 EYKFSDGKLLDSNE
-398 SGSFT
+398 SGVNFSG
-403 DAEMSRNTKD
+403 AEMDRDTKD
-413 RYEEQSILSMVLGGE
+413 RYEEQSILSLVLGGE
-428 NQLSDWFIEYN
+428 NQLDNWFAEYN

-452 LDAAFTGSG
+452 LDVTFAGK
-461 FDLGYVA
+461 DIDMGYIA
-468 QVDVPLLSQSADAH
+468 RVDTPLLSQSTNAH
-482 DLSLFEL
+482 DLSLFEM
-489 DTIEAMNNV
+489 DKIEAANNL
-498 SDDQE
+498 SEDE
-503 ISFKI
+503 ELSFKL
-508 DFSRNFVW
+508 DFSRDFVW
-516 QNNNGQFKF
+516 QNNNGEFKF
-525 GFKQQNRE
+525 GFKHQNRE
-533 KRNDARV
+533 KRNDVKV
-540 AIYDGDFSG
+540 AIYDGDFLD
-549 ALASDFSAPVPDYD
+549 ALGSDFVAPAPDFD
-563 LGDFGPG
+563 LGSFGPG
-570 LNRTAL
+570 LDRGAI
-576 QKFVAENK
+576 QAFVRKNK
-584 QSFAFNS
+584 EAFAFNS

-615 ISMDIDK
+615 VSMDIDK

-628 VRYEGTQ
+628 VRYEGTK
-635 FETRGNQVEL
+635 FETQGNQVDL
-645 VVDDINDTETVTTT
+645 VVDKVSDTETVTTT
-659 PWQVSKDY
+659 PWQVSQDY

-673 LNLRYNMSDK
+673 LNLRYNISDK

-702 AAYQLIETETSE
+702 AAYQLIETETV
-714 EDGVQVTERKAEV
+714 EDEGVMVTERKAEV
-727 GNPDL
+727 GNPAL

-748 GTIGVLSAGIFYK
+748 GSIGVLSAGVFYK

-813 ANGTFIDADDKLP
+813 ANGTFIDADEKLP

-834 IIVGYENN
+834 IIVGFENH

-854 ESYQFDDADMAVYE
+854 ESFQFDDADMAVYE

-878 KYYFNDTMNVYFNAT
+878 KYYLNDNMNVYFNAT

-900 YLYHGDKLYNYQYES
+900 YLYHGEKRYNYQYES

>member
-1 MNPFKTSPFIKSSI
+1 MNPFIKSSI

-70 FNKLPAGEYTLV
+70 FNKLPAGDYTLV

-136 NADNLKSVV
+136 NATNLKSVV

-229 PDMDASAV
+229 PDMDASAI

-244 SLSAFDRAGE
+244 SLSAFDKAGE

-280 NIYQLDNGLDLGVAT
+280 NVYELDGGLDLGVAT
-295 AVSWSKREFG
+295 AISWFKRDFG
-305 SRNIETG
+305 SRNMETDG
-312 SGWSTFEVEDAATG
+312 GWSEFDVEDAATG
-326 DDFDM
+326 DKVSL
-331 FGAEEIEQRHY
+331 FGAEEIEQRQY

-368 TLYSDFSDDEYRLSN
+368 TLYSDFSDDEYRQRN
-383 EYKFSDGKQLASTVS
+383 EYKFSDGKLLDSNE
-398 SGSFT
+398 SGANFSG
-403 DAEMSRNTKD
+403 AEMDRDTKD
-413 RYEEQSILSMVLGGE
+413 RYEEQSILSLVLGGE
-428 NQLSDWFIEYN
+428 NQLDNWFVEYN

-452 LDAAFTGSG
+452 LDVTFAGK
-461 FDLGYVA
+461 DIDMGYIA
-468 QVDVPLLSQSADAH
+468 RVDTPLLSQSTNAH
-482 DLSLFEL
+482 DLSLFEM
-489 DTIEAMNNV
+489 DKIEAANNL
-498 SDDQE
+498 SEDE
-503 ISFKI
+503 ELSFKL
-508 DFSRNFVW
+508 DFSRDFVW
-516 QNNNGQFKF
+516 QNNNGEFKF
-525 GFKQQNRE
+525 GFKHQNRE
-533 KRNDARV
+533 KRNDVKV
-540 AIYDGDFSG
+540 AIYDGDFLD
-549 ALASDFSAPVPDYD
+549 ALGSDFAAPAPDFD
-563 LGDFGPG
+563 LGSFGPG
-570 LNRTAL
+570 LDRGAI
-576 QKFVAENK
+576 QAFVRKNK
-584 QSFAFNS
+584 EAFAFNS

-615 ISMDIDK
+615 VSMDIDK

-628 VRYEGTQ
+628 VRYEGTK
-635 FETRGNQVEL
+635 FETQGNQVDL
-645 VVDDINDTETVTTT
+645 VVDKVSDTETVTTT

-673 LNLRYNMSDK
+673 LNLRYNISDK

-702 AAYQLIETETSE
+702 AAYQLIETETV
-714 EDGVQVTERKAEV
+714 EDEGVMVTERKAEV

-748 GTIGVLSAGIFYK
+748 GSIGVLSAGVFYK

-813 ANGTFIDADDKLP
+813 ANGTFIDADEKLP

-834 IIVGYENN
+834 IIVGFENH

-854 ESYQFDDADMAVYE
+854 ESFQFDDADMAVYE

-878 KYYFNDTMNVYFNAT
+878 KYYLNDNINVYFNAT

-900 YLYHGDKLYNYQYES
+900 YLYHGEKRYNYQYES
-915 YGRTFELGFTFSS
+915 YGRTFELGFTLSS

>member
-1 MNPFKTSPFIKSSI
+1 MNPFIKSSI

-70 FNKLPAGEYTLV
+70 FNKLPAGDYTLV

-136 NADNLKSVV
+136 NATNLKSVV

-229 PDMDASAV
+229 PDMDASAI

-244 SLSAFDRAGE
+244 SLSAFDKAGE

-280 NIYQLDNGLDLGVAT
+280 NVYELDGGLDLGVAT
-295 AVSWSKREFG
+295 AISWFKRDFG
-305 SRNIETG
+305 SRNMETDG
-312 SGWSTFEVEDAATG
+312 GWSEFDVEDAATG
-326 DDFDM
+326 DKVSL
-331 FGAEEIEQRHY
+331 FGAEEIEQRQY

-368 TLYSDFSDDEYRLSN
+368 TLYSDFSDDEYRQRN
-383 EYKFSDGKQLASTVS
+383 EYKFSDGKLLDSNE
-398 SGSFT
+398 SGANFSG
-403 DAEMSRNTKD
+403 AEMDRDTKD
-413 RYEEQSILSMVLGGE
+413 RYEEQSILSLVLGGE
-428 NQLSDWFIEYN
+428 NQLDNWFVEYN

-452 LDAAFTGSG
+452 LDVTFAGK
-461 FDLGYVA
+461 DIDMGYIA
-468 QVDVPLLSQSADAH
+468 RVDTPLLSQSTNAH
-482 DLSLFEL
+482 DLSLFEM
-489 DTIEAMNNV
+489 DKIEAANNL
-498 SDDQE
+498 SEDE
-503 ISFKI
+503 ELSFKL
-508 DFSRNFVW
+508 DFSRDFVW
-516 QNNNGQFKF
+516 QNNNGEFKF
-525 GFKQQNRE
+525 GFKHQNRE
-533 KRNDARV
+533 KRNDVKV
-540 AIYDGDFSG
+540 AIYDGDFLD
-549 ALASDFSAPVPDYD
+549 ALGSDFVAPAPDFD
-563 LGDFGPG
+563 LGSFGPG
-570 LNRTAL
+570 LDRGAI
-576 QKFVAENK
+576 QAFVRKNK
-584 QSFAFNS
+584 EAFAFNI

-615 ISMDIDK
+615 VSMDIDK

-628 VRYEGTQ
+628 VRYEGTK
-635 FETRGNQVEL
+635 FETQGNQVDL
-645 VVDDINDTETVTTT
+645 VVDKVSDTETVTTT

-673 LNLRYNMSDK
+673 LNLRYNISDK

-702 AAYQLIETETSE
+702 AAYQLIETETV
-714 EDGVQVTERKAEV
+714 EDEGVMVTERKAEV
-727 GNPDL
+727 GNPAL

-748 GTIGVLSAGIFYK
+748 GSIGVLSAGVFYK

-813 ANGTFIDADDKLP
+813 ANGTFIDADEKLP

-834 IIVGYENN
+834 IIVGFENN

-854 ESYQFDDADMAVYE
+854 ESFQFDDADMAVYE

-878 KYYFNDTMNVYFNAT
+878 KYYLNDNMNVYFNAT

-900 YLYHGDKLYNYQYES
+900 YLYHGEKRYNYQYES

>member
-1 MNPFKTSPFIKSSI
+1 MNPFIKSSI

-70 FNKLPAGEYTLV
+70 FNKLPAGDYTLV

-136 NADNLKSVV
+136 NATNLKSVV

-229 PDMDASAV
+229 PDMDASAI

-244 SLSAFDRAGE
+244 SLSAFDKAGE

-280 NIYQLDNGLDLGVAT
+280 NVYELDGGLDLGVAT
-295 AVSWSKREFG
+295 AISWFKRDFG
-305 SRNIETG
+305 SRNMETDG
-312 SGWSTFEVEDAATG
+312 GWSEFDVEDAATG
-326 DDFDM
+326 DKVSL
-331 FGAEEIEQRHY
+331 FGAEEIEQRQY

-368 TLYSDFSDDEYRLSN
+368 TLYSDFSDDEYRQRN
-383 EYKFSDGKQLASTVS
+383 EYKFSDGKLLDSNE
-398 SGSFT
+398 SGANFSG
-403 DAEMSRNTKD
+403 AEMDRDTKD
-413 RYEEQSILSMVLGGE
+413 RYEEQSILSLVLGGE
-428 NQLSDWFIEYN
+428 NQLDNWFVEYN

-452 LDAAFTGSG
+452 LDVTFAGK
-461 FDLGYVA
+461 DIDMGYIA
-468 QVDVPLLSQSADAH
+468 RVDTPLLSQSTNAH
-482 DLSLFEL
+482 DLSLFEM
-489 DTIEAMNNV
+489 DKIEAANNL
-498 SDDQE
+498 SEDE
-503 ISFKI
+503 ELSFKL
-508 DFSRNFVW
+508 DFSRDFVW
-516 QNNNGQFKF
+516 QNNNGEFKF
-525 GFKQQNRE
+525 GFKHQNRE
-533 KRNDARV
+533 KRNDVKV
-540 AIYDGDFSG
+540 AIYDGDFLD
-549 ALASDFSAPVPDYD
+549 ALGSDFVAPAPDFD
-563 LGDFGPG
+563 LGSFGPG
-570 LNRTAL
+570 LDRGAI
-576 QKFVAENK
+576 QAFVRKNK
-584 QSFAFNS
+584 EAFAFNS

-615 ISMDIDK
+615 VSMDIDK

-628 VRYEGTQ
+628 VRYEGTK
-635 FETRGNQVEL
+635 FETQGNQVDL
-645 VVDDINDTETVTTT
+645 VVDKVSDTETVTTT

-673 LNLRYNMSDK
+673 LNLRYNISDK

-702 AAYQLIETETSE
+702 AAYQLIETETV
-714 EDGVQVTERKAEV
+714 EDEGVMVTERKAEV
-727 GNPDL
+727 GNPAL

-748 GTIGVLSAGIFYK
+748 GSIGVLSAGVFYK

-813 ANGTFIDADDKLP
+813 ANGTFIDADEKLP

-834 IIVGYENN
+834 IIVGFENH

-854 ESYQFDDADMAVYE
+854 ESFQFDDADMAVYE

-878 KYYFNDTMNVYFNAT
+878 KYYLNDNMNVYFNAT

-900 YLYHGDKLYNYQYES
+900 YLYHGEKRYNYQYES

>member
-1 MNPFKTSPFIKSSI
+1 MNPFIKSSI

-70 FNKLPAGEYTLV
+70 FNKLPAGDYTLV

-136 NADNLKSVV
+136 NATNLKSVV

-229 PDMDASAV
+229 PDMDASAI

-244 SLSAFDRAGE
+244 SLSAFDKAGE

-280 NIYQLDNGLDLGVAT
+280 NVYELDGGLDLGVAT
-295 AVSWSKREFG
+295 AISWFKRDFG
-305 SRNIETG
+305 SRNMETDG
-312 SGWSTFEVEDAATG
+312 GWSEFDVEDAATG
-326 DDFDM
+326 DKVSL
-331 FGAEEIEQRHY
+331 FGAEEIEQRQY

-368 TLYSDFSDDEYRLSN
+368 TLYSDFSDDEYRQRN
-383 EYKFSDGKQLASTVS
+383 EYKFSDGKLLDSNE
-398 SGSFT
+398 SGANFSG
-403 DAEMSRNTKD
+403 AEMDRDTKD
-413 RYEEQSILSMVLGGE
+413 RYEEQSILSLVLGGE
-428 NQLSDWFIEYN
+428 NQLDNWFVEYN

-452 LDAAFTGSG
+452 LDVTFAGK
-461 FDLGYVA
+461 DIDMGYIA
-468 QVDVPLLSQSADAH
+468 RVDTPLLSQSTNAH
-482 DLSLFEL
+482 DLSLFEM
-489 DTIEAMNNV
+489 DKIEAANNL
-498 SDDQE
+498 SEDE
-503 ISFKI
+503 ELSFKL
-508 DFSRNFVW
+508 DFSRDFVW
-516 QNNNGQFKF
+516 QNNNGEFKF
-525 GFKQQNRE
+525 GFKHQNRE
-533 KRNDARV
+533 KRNDVKV
-540 AIYDGDFSG
+540 AIYDGDFLD
-549 ALASDFSAPVPDYD
+549 ALGSDFAAPAPDFD
-563 LGDFGPG
+563 LGSFGPG
-570 LNRTAL
+570 LDRGAI
-576 QKFVAENK
+576 QAFVRKNK
-584 QSFAFNS
+584 EAFAFNS

-602 YVSNEDI
+602 YISNEDI

-615 ISMDIDK
+615 VSMDIDK

-628 VRYEGTQ
+628 VRYEGTK
-635 FETRGNQVEL
+635 FETQGNQVDL
-645 VVDDINDTETVTTT
+645 VVDKVSDTETVTTT
-659 PWQVSKDY
+659 PWQVNKDY

-673 LNLRYNMSDK
+673 LNLRYNISDK

-702 AAYQLIETETSE
+702 AAYQLIETETV
-714 EDGVQVTERKAEV
+714 EDEGVMVTERKAEV
-727 GNPDL
+727 GNPAL

-748 GTIGVLSAGIFYK
+748 GSIGVLSAGVFYK

-813 ANGTFIDADDKLP
+813 ANGTFIDADEKLP

-834 IIVGYENN
+834 IIVGFENH

-854 ESYQFDDADMAVYE
+854 ESFQFDDADMAVYE

-878 KYYFNDTMNVYFNAT
+878 KYYLNDNMNVYFNAT

-900 YLYHGDKLYNYQYES
+900 YLYHGEKRYNYQYES

>member
-1 MNPFKTSPFIKSSI
+1 MNPFIKSSI

-70 FNKLPAGEYTLV
+70 FNKLPAGDYTLV

-136 NADNLKSVV
+136 NATNLKSVV

-229 PDMDASAV
+229 PDMDASAI

-244 SLSAFDRAGE
+244 SLSAFDKAGE

-280 NIYQLDNGLDLGVAT
+280 NVYELDGGLDLGVAT
-295 AVSWSKREFG
+295 AISWFKRDFG
-305 SRNIETG
+305 SRNMETDG
-312 SGWSTFEVEDAATG
+312 GWSEFDVEDAATG
-326 DDFDM
+326 DKVSL
-331 FGAEEIEQRHY
+331 FGAEEIEQRQY

-368 TLYSDFSDDEYRLSN
+368 TLYSDFSDDEYRQRN
-383 EYKFSDGKQLASTVS
+383 EYKFSDGKLLDSNE
-398 SGSFT
+398 SGANFSG
-403 DAEMSRNTKD
+403 AEMDRDTKD
-413 RYEEQSILSMVLGGE
+413 RYEEQSILSLVLGGE
-428 NQLSDWFIEYN
+428 NQLDNWFVEYN

-452 LDAAFTGSG
+452 LDVTFAGK
-461 FDLGYVA
+461 DIDMGYIA
-468 QVDVPLLSQSADAH
+468 RVDTPLLSQSTNAH
-482 DLSLFEL
+482 DLSLFEM
-489 DTIEAMNNV
+489 DKIEAANNL
-498 SDDQE
+498 SEDE
-503 ISFKI
+503 ELSFKL
-508 DFSRNFVW
+508 DFSRDFVW
-516 QNNNGQFKF
+516 QNNNGEFKF
-525 GFKQQNRE
+525 GFKHQNRE
-533 KRNDARV
+533 KRNDVKV
-540 AIYDGDFSG
+540 AIYDGDFLD
-549 ALASDFSAPVPDYD
+549 ALGSDFAAPAPDFD
-563 LGDFGPG
+563 LGSFGPG
-570 LNRTAL
+570 LDRGAI
-576 QKFVAENK
+576 QAFVRKNK
-584 QSFAFNS
+584 EAFAFNS

-615 ISMDIDK
+615 VSMDIDK

-628 VRYEGTQ
+628 VRYEGTK
-635 FETRGNQVEL
+635 FETQGNQVDL
-645 VVDDINDTETVTTT
+645 VVDKVSDTETVTTT

-673 LNLRYNMSDK
+673 LNLRYNISDK

-702 AAYQLIETETSE
+702 AAYQLIETETV
-714 EDGVQVTERKAEV
+714 EDEGVMVTERKAEV
-727 GNPDL
+727 GNPAL

-748 GTIGVLSAGIFYK
+748 GSIGVLSAGVFYK

-777 WDGFDEVVQMVNGGK
+777 WNGFDEVVQMVNGGK

-800 NWNKTFKSGFVLG
+800 NWNKAFKSGFVLG
-813 ANGTFIDADDKLP
+813 ANGTFIDADEKLP

-834 IIVGYENN
+834 IIVGFENH

-854 ESYQFDDADMAVYE
+854 ESFQFDDADMAVYE

-878 KYYFNDTMNVYFNAT
+878 KYYLNDNINVYFNAT

-900 YLYHGDKLYNYQYES
+900 YLYHGEKRYNYQYES

>member
-1 MNPFKTSPFIKSSI
+1 MNPFIKSSI

-70 FNKLPAGEYTLV
+70 FNKLPAGDYTLV

-136 NADNLKSVV
+136 NATNLKSVV

-229 PDMDASAV
+229 PDMDASAI

-244 SLSAFDRAGE
+244 SLSAFDKAGE

-280 NIYQLDNGLDLGVAT
+280 NVYELDGGLDLGVAT
-295 AVSWSKREFG
+295 AISWFKRDFG
-305 SRNIETG
+305 SRNMETDG
-312 SGWSTFEVEDAATG
+312 GWSEFDVEDAATG
-326 DDFDM
+326 DKVSL
-331 FGAEEIEQRHY
+331 FGAEEIEQRQY

-368 TLYSDFSDDEYRLSN
+368 TLYSDFSDDEYRQRN
-383 EYKFSDGKQLASTVS
+383 EYKFSDGKLLDSNE
-398 SGSFT
+398 SGANFSG
-403 DAEMSRNTKD
+403 AEMDRDTKD
-413 RYEEQSILSMVLGGE
+413 RYEEQSILSLVLGGE
-428 NQLSDWFIEYN
+428 NQLDNWFVEYN

-452 LDAAFTGSG
+452 LDVTFAGK
-461 FDLGYVA
+461 DIDMGYIA
-468 QVDVPLLSQSADAH
+468 RVDTPLLSQSTNAH
-482 DLSLFEL
+482 DLSLFEM
-489 DTIEAMNNV
+489 DKIEAANNL
-498 SDDQE
+498 SEDE
-503 ISFKI
+503 ELSFKL
-508 DFSRNFVW
+508 DFSRDFVW
-516 QNNNGQFKF
+516 QNNNGEFKF
-525 GFKQQNRE
+525 GFKHQNRE
-533 KRNDARV
+533 KRNDVKV
-540 AIYDGDFSG
+540 AIYDGDFLD
-549 ALASDFSAPVPDYD
+549 ALGSDFVAPAPDFD
-563 LGDFGPG
+563 LGSFGPG
-570 LNRTAL
+570 LDRGAI
-576 QKFVAENK
+576 QAFVRKNK
-584 QSFAFNS
+584 EAFAFNS

-615 ISMDIDK
+615 VSMDIDK

-628 VRYEGTQ
+628 VRYEGTR
-635 FETRGNQVEL
+635 FETQGNQVDL
-645 VVDDINDTETVTTT
+645 VVDKVSDTETVTTT

-673 LNLRYNMSDK
+673 LNLRYNISDK

-692 TIARPTFSDS
+692 TIARPTFGDS
-702 AAYQLIETETSE
+702 AAYQLIETETV
-714 EDGVQVTERKAEV
+714 EDEGVMVTERKAEV
-727 GNPDL
+727 GNPAL

-748 GTIGVLSAGIFYK
+748 GSIGVLSAGVFYK

-813 ANGTFIDADDKLP
+813 ANGTFIDADEKLP

-834 IIVGYENN
+834 IIVGFENH

-854 ESYQFDDADMAVYE
+854 ESFQFDDADMAVYE

-878 KYYFNDTMNVYFNAT
+878 KYYLNDNMNVYFNAT

-900 YLYHGDKLYNYQYES
+900 YLYHGEKRYNYQYES

>member
-1 MNPFKTSPFIKSSI
+1 MNPFIKSSI

-70 FNKLPAGEYTLV
+70 FNKLPAGDYTLV

-136 NADNLKSVV
+136 NATNLKSVV

-229 PDMDASAV
+229 PDMDASAI

-244 SLSAFDRAGE
+244 SLSAFDKAGE

-280 NIYQLDNGLDLGVAT
+280 NVYELDGGLDLGVAT
-295 AVSWSKREFG
+295 AISWFKRDFG
-305 SRNIETG
+305 SRNMETDG
-312 SGWSTFEVEDAATG
+312 GWSEFDVEDAATG
-326 DDFDM
+326 DKVSL
-331 FGAEEIEQRHY
+331 FGAEEIEQRQY

-368 TLYSDFSDDEYRLSN
+368 TLYSDFSDDEYRQRN
-383 EYKFSDGKQLASTVS
+383 EYKFSDGKLLDSNE
-398 SGSFT
+398 SGANFSG
-403 DAEMSRNTKD
+403 AEMDRDTKD
-413 RYEEQSILSMVLGGE
+413 RYEEQSILSLVLGGE
-428 NQLSDWFIEYN
+428 NQLDNWFVEYN

-452 LDAAFTGSG
+452 LDVTFAGK
-461 FDLGYVA
+461 DIDMGYIA
-468 QVDVPLLSQSADAH
+468 RVDTPLLSQSTNAH
-482 DLSLFEL
+482 DLSLFEM
-489 DTIEAMNNV
+489 DKIEAANNL
-498 SDDQE
+498 SEDE
-503 ISFKI
+503 ELSFKL
-508 DFSRNFVW
+508 DFSRDFVW
-516 QNNNGQFKF
+516 QNNNGEFKF
-525 GFKQQNRE
+525 GFKHQNRE
-533 KRNDARV
+533 KRNDVKV
-540 AIYDGDFSG
+540 AIYDGDFLD
-549 ALASDFSAPVPDYD
+549 ALGSDFAAPAPDFD
-563 LGDFGPG
+563 LGSFGPG
-570 LNRTAL
+570 LDRGAI
-576 QKFVAENK
+576 QAFVRKNK
-584 QSFAFNS
+584 EAFAFNS

-615 ISMDIDK
+615 VSMDIDK

-628 VRYEGTQ
+628 VRYEGTK
-635 FETRGNQVEL
+635 FETQGNQVDL
-645 VVDDINDTETVTTT
+645 VVDKVSDTETVTTT

-673 LNLRYNMSDK
+673 LNLRYSISDK

-702 AAYQLIETETSE
+702 AAYQLIETETV
-714 EDGVQVTERKAEV
+714 EDEGVMVTERKAEV
-727 GNPDL
+727 GNPAL

-748 GTIGVLSAGIFYK
+748 GSIGVLSAGVFYK

-813 ANGTFIDADDKLP
+813 ANGTFIDADEKLP

-834 IIVGYENN
+834 IIVGFENH

-854 ESYQFDDADMAVYE
+854 ESFQFDDADMAVYE

-878 KYYFNDTMNVYFNAT
+878 KYYLNDNINVYFNAT

-900 YLYHGDKLYNYQYES
+900 YLYHGEKRYNYQYES
-915 YGRTFELGFTFSS
+915 YGRTFELGFTLSS

>member
-1 MNPFKTSPFIKSSI
+1 MNPFIKSSI

-70 FNKLPAGEYTLV
+70 FNKLPAGDYTLV

-136 NADNLKSVV
+136 NATNLKSVV

-229 PDMDASAV
+229 PDMDASAI

-244 SLSAFDRAGE
+244 SLSAFDKAGE

-280 NIYQLDNGLDLGVAT
+280 NVYELDGGLDLGVAT
-295 AVSWSKREFG
+295 AISWFKRDFG
-305 SRNIETG
+305 SRNMETDG
-312 SGWSTFEVEDAATG
+312 GWSEFDVEDAATG
-326 DDFDM
+326 DKVSL
-331 FGAEEIEQRHY
+331 FGAEEIEQRQY

-368 TLYSDFSDDEYRLSN
+368 TLYSDFSDDEYRQRN
-383 EYKFSDGKQLASTVS
+383 EYKFSDGKLLDSNE
-398 SGSFT
+398 SGANFSG
-403 DAEMSRNTKD
+403 AEMDRDTKD
-413 RYEEQSILSMVLGGE
+413 RYEEQSILSLVLGGE
-428 NQLSDWFIEYN
+428 NQLDNWFVEYN

-452 LDAAFTGSG
+452 LDVTFAGK
-461 FDLGYVA
+461 DIDMGYIA
-468 QVDVPLLSQSADAH
+468 RVDTPLLSQSTNAH
-482 DLSLFEL
+482 DLSLFEM
-489 DTIEAMNNV
+489 DKIEAANNL
-498 SDDQE
+498 SEDE
-503 ISFKI
+503 ELSFKL
-508 DFSRNFVW
+508 DFSRDFVW
-516 QNNNGQFKF
+516 QNNNGEFKF
-525 GFKQQNRE
+525 GFKHQNRE
-533 KRNDARV
+533 KRNDVKV
-540 AIYDGDFSG
+540 AIYDGDFLD
-549 ALASDFSAPVPDYD
+549 ALGSDFAAPAPDFD
-563 LGDFGPG
+563 LGSFGPG
-570 LNRTAL
+570 LDRGAI
-576 QKFVAENK
+576 QAFVRKNK
-584 QSFAFNS
+584 EAFAFNS

-615 ISMDIDK
+615 VSMDIDK

-628 VRYEGTQ
+628 VRYEGTK
-635 FETRGNQVEL
+635 FETQGNQVDL
-645 VVDDINDTETVTTT
+645 VVDKVSDTETVTTT
-659 PWQVSKDY
+659 PWQVNKDY

-673 LNLRYNMSDK
+673 LNLRYNISDK

-702 AAYQLIETETSE
+702 AAYQLIETETV
-714 EDGVQVTERKAEV
+714 EDEGVMVTERKAEV
-727 GNPDL
+727 GNPAL

-748 GTIGVLSAGIFYK
+748 GSIGVLSAGVFYK

-813 ANGTFIDADDKLP
+813 ANGTFIDADEKLP

-834 IIVGYENN
+834 IIVGFENH

-854 ESYQFDDADMAVYE
+854 ESFQFDDADMAVYE

-878 KYYFNDTMNVYFNAT
+878 KYYLNDNMNLYFNAT

-900 YLYHGDKLYNYQYES
+900 YLYHGEKRYNYQYES

>member
-1 MNPFKTSPFIKSSI
+1 MNPFIKSSI

-70 FNKLPAGEYTLV
+70 FNKLPAGDYTLV

-136 NADNLKSVV
+136 NATNLKSVV

-229 PDMDASAV
+229 PDMDASAI

-244 SLSAFDRAGE
+244 SLSAFDKAGE

-280 NIYQLDNGLDLGVAT
+280 NVYELDGGLDLGVAT
-295 AVSWSKREFG
+295 AISWFKRDFG
-305 SRNIETG
+305 SRNMETDG
-312 SGWSTFEVEDAATG
+312 GWSEFDVEDAATG
-326 DDFDM
+326 DKVSL
-331 FGAEEIEQRHY
+331 FGAEEIEQRQY

-368 TLYSDFSDDEYRLSN
+368 TLYSDFSDDEYRQRN
-383 EYKFSDGKQLASTVS
+383 EYKFSDGKLLDSNE
-398 SGSFT
+398 SGANFSG
-403 DAEMSRNTKD
+403 AEMDRDTKD
-413 RYEEQSILSMVLGGE
+413 RYEEQSILSLVLGGE
-428 NQLSDWFIEYN
+428 NQLDNWFVEYN

-452 LDAAFTGSG
+452 LDVTFAGK
-461 FDLGYVA
+461 DIDMGYIA
-468 QVDVPLLSQSADAH
+468 RVDTPLLSQSTNAH
-482 DLSLFEL
+482 DLSLFEM
-489 DTIEAMNNV
+489 DKIEAANNL
-498 SDDQE
+498 SEDE
-503 ISFKI
+503 ELSFKL
-508 DFSRNFVW
+508 DFSRDFVW
-516 QNNNGQFKF
+516 QNNNGEFKF
-525 GFKQQNRE
+525 GFKHQNRE
-533 KRNDARV
+533 KRNDVKV
-540 AIYDGDFSG
+540 AIYDGDFLD
-549 ALASDFSAPVPDYD
+549 ALGSDFVAPAPDFD
-563 LGDFGPG
+563 LGSFGPG
-570 LNRTAL
+570 LDRGAI
-576 QKFVAENK
+576 QAFVRKNK
-584 QSFAFNS
+584 EAFAFNS

-615 ISMDIDK
+615 VSMDIDK

-628 VRYEGTQ
+628 VRYEGTK
-635 FETRGNQVEL
+635 FETQGNQVDL
-645 VVDDINDTETVTTT
+645 VVDKVSDTETVTTT

-673 LNLRYNMSDK
+673 LNLRYNISDK

-702 AAYQLIETETSE
+702 AAYQLIETETV
-714 EDGVQVTERKAEV
+714 EDEGVMVTERKAEV
-727 GNPDL
+727 GNPAL

-748 GTIGVLSAGIFYK
+748 GSIGVLSAGVFYK

-813 ANGTFIDADDKLP
+813 ANGTFIDADEKLP

-834 IIVGYENN
+834 IIVGFENH

-854 ESYQFDDADMAVYE
+854 ESFQFDDADMAVYE

-878 KYYFNDTMNVYFNAT
+878 KYYLNDNMNVYFNAT

-900 YLYHGDKLYNYQYES
+900 YLYHGEKLYNYQYES

>member
-1 MNPFKTSPFIKSSI
+1 MNPFIKSSI

-70 FNKLPAGEYTLV
+70 FNKLPAGDYTLV
-82 VDYIG
+82 VEYIG

-106 IIIGEQQEA
+106 IIIGAQQDA

-136 NADNLKSVV
+136 NATNLKSVV

-295 AVSWSKREFG
+295 AISWFKRDFG
-305 SRNIETG
+305 SRNMETDG
-312 SGWSTFEVEDAATG
+312 GWSSFDVEDAVTG
-326 DDFDM
+326 DDVEI

-342 QITRER
+342 KITRER

-368 TLYSDFSDDEYRLSN
+368 TLYSDFSDDEFRQRN
-383 EYKFSDGKQLASTVS
+383 EYKFSDGKLVDSDGDSANF
-398 SGSFT
+398 SG
-403 DAEMSRNTKD
+403 AEMDRDTKD

-428 NQLSDWFIEYN
+428 NQLDNWFVEYN

-452 LDAAFTGSG
+452 LDVTFAGE
-461 FDLGYVA
+461 DIDMGYIA
-468 QVDVPLLSQSADAH
+468 RVDTPVLSQSANAH
-482 DLSLFEL
+482 DLSLFAM
-489 DTIEAMNNV
+489 DKIEAANNL
-498 SDDQE
+498 SEDE
-503 ISFKI
+503 ELSFKL
-508 DFSRNFVW
+508 DFSRDFVW
-516 QNNNGQFKF
+516 QNNNGEFKF
-525 GFKQQNRE
+525 GFKHQNRE
-533 KRNDARV
+533 KRNDV
-540 AIYDGDFSG
+540 NVSIYDGDFLDAMG
-549 ALASDFSAPVPDYD
+549 SDFAAPEPDFD
-563 LGDFGPG
+563 LGSFGPG
-570 LNRTAL
+570 LNRGAI
-576 QKFVAENK
+576 QAFYNANK
-584 QSFAFNS
+584 AGFDFNS
-591 NESQVESDGQS
+591 NESQIESDGQS

-615 ISMDIDK
+615 ISMDIDQ

-635 FETRGNQVEL
+635 FDTRGNQVEL
-645 VVDDINDTETVTTT
+645 VVDEINDTETVTTT

-673 LNLRYNMSDK
+673 LNLRYNVSDK

-702 AAYQLIETETSE
+702 AAYQLIETETVE

-732 DPYES
+732 EPYES

-770 EVQDNGD
+770 EVQDNGE

-813 ANGTFIDADDKLP
+813 ANGTFINADDKLP

-854 ESYQFDDADMAVYE
+854 ESFQFDDADMAVYE

-900 YLYHGDKLYNYQYES
+900 YLYHGEKRYNYQYES

>member
-1 MNPFKTSPFIKSSI
+1 MNPFIKSSI

-70 FNKLPAGEYTLV
+70 FNKLPAGDYTLV

-136 NADNLKSVV
+136 NATNLKSVV

-229 PDMDASAV
+229 PDMDASAI

-244 SLSAFDRAGE
+244 SLSAFDKAGE

-280 NIYQLDNGLDLGVAT
+280 NVYELDGGLDLGVAT
-295 AVSWSKREFG
+295 AISWFKRDFG
-305 SRNIETG
+305 SRNMETDG
-312 SGWSTFEVEDAATG
+312 GWSEFDVEDAATG
-326 DDFDM
+326 DKVSL
-331 FGAEEIEQRHY
+331 FGAEEIEQRQY

-368 TLYSDFSDDEYRLSN
+368 TLYSDFSDDEYRQRN
-383 EYKFSDGKQLASTVS
+383 EYKFSDGKLLDSNE
-398 SGSFT
+398 SGANFSG
-403 DAEMSRNTKD
+403 AEMDRDTKD
-413 RYEEQSILSMVLGGE
+413 RYEEQSILSLVLGGE
-428 NQLSDWFIEYN
+428 NQLDNWFVEYN

-452 LDAAFTGSG
+452 LDVTFAGK
-461 FDLGYVA
+461 DIDMGYIA
-468 QVDVPLLSQSADAH
+468 RVDTPLLSQSTNAH
-482 DLSLFEL
+482 DLSLFEM
-489 DTIEAMNNV
+489 DKIEAANNL
-498 SDDQE
+498 SEDE
-503 ISFKI
+503 ELSFKL
-508 DFSRNFVW
+508 DFSRDFVW
-516 QNNNGQFKF
+516 QNNNGEFKF
-525 GFKQQNRE
+525 GFKHQNRE
-533 KRNDARV
+533 KRNDVKV
-540 AIYDGDFSG
+540 AIYDGDFLD
-549 ALASDFSAPVPDYD
+549 ALGSDFVAPAPDFD
-563 LGDFGPG
+563 LGSFGPG
-570 LNRTAL
+570 LDRGAI
-576 QKFVAENK
+576 QAFVRKNK
-584 QSFAFNS
+584 EAFAFNI

-615 ISMDIDK
+615 VSMDIDK

-628 VRYEGTQ
+628 VRYEGTK
-635 FETRGNQVEL
+635 FETQGNQVDL
-645 VVDDINDTETVTTT
+645 VVDKVSDTETVTTT

-673 LNLRYNMSDK
+673 LNLRYNISDK

-702 AAYQLIETETSE
+702 AAYQLIETETV
-714 EDGVQVTERKAEV
+714 EDEGVMVTERKAEV
-727 GNPDL
+727 GNPAL

-748 GTIGVLSAGIFYK
+748 GSIGVLSAGVFYK

-813 ANGTFIDADDKLP
+813 ANGTFIDADEKLP

-834 IIVGYENN
+834 IIVGFENH

-854 ESYQFDDADMAVYE
+854 ESFQFDDADMAVYE

-878 KYYFNDTMNVYFNAT
+878 KYYLNDNMNVYFNAT

-900 YLYHGDKLYNYQYES
+900 YLYHGEKRYNYQYES
-915 YGRTFELGFTFSS
+915 YGRTFELGFTLSS

>member
-1 MNPFKTSPFIKSSI
+1 MNPFIKSSI

-70 FNKLPAGEYTLV
+70 FNKLPAGDYTLV

-136 NADNLKSVV
+136 NATNLKSVV

-229 PDMDASAV
+229 PDMDASAI

-244 SLSAFDRAGE
+244 SLSAFDKAGE

-280 NIYQLDNGLDLGVAT
+280 NVYELDGGLDLGVAT
-295 AVSWSKREFG
+295 AISWFKRDFG
-305 SRNIETG
+305 SRNMETDG
-312 SGWSTFEVEDAATG
+312 GWSEFDVEDAATG
-326 DDFDM
+326 DKVSL
-331 FGAEEIEQRHY
+331 FGAEEIEQRQY

-368 TLYSDFSDDEYRLSN
+368 TLYSDFSDDEYRQRN
-383 EYKFSDGKQLASTVS
+383 EYKFSDGKLLDSNE
-398 SGSFT
+398 SGANFSG
-403 DAEMSRNTKD
+403 AEMDRDTKD
-413 RYEEQSILSMVLGGE
+413 RYEEQSILSLVLGGE
-428 NQLSDWFIEYN
+428 NQLDNWFVEYN

-452 LDAAFTGSG
+452 LDVTFAGK
-461 FDLGYVA
+461 DIDMGYIA
-468 QVDVPLLSQSADAH
+468 RVDTPLLSQSTNAH
-482 DLSLFEL
+482 DLSLFEM
-489 DTIEAMNNV
+489 DKIEAANNL
-498 SDDQE
+498 SEDE
-503 ISFKI
+503 ELSFKL
-508 DFSRNFVW
+508 DFSRDFVW
-516 QNNNGQFKF
+516 QNNNGEFKF
-525 GFKQQNRE
+525 GFKHQNRE
-533 KRNDARV
+533 KRNDVKV
-540 AIYDGDFSG
+540 AIYDGDFLD
-549 ALASDFSAPVPDYD
+549 ALGSDFAAPAPDFD
-563 LGDFGPG
+563 LGSFGPG
-570 LNRTAL
+570 LDRGAI
-576 QKFVAENK
+576 QAFVRKNK
-584 QSFAFNS
+584 EAFAFNS

-615 ISMDIDK
+615 VSMDIDK

-628 VRYEGTQ
+628 VRYEGTK
-635 FETRGNQVEL
+635 FETQGNQVDL
-645 VVDDINDTETVTTT
+645 VVDKVSDTETVTTT
-659 PWQVSKDY
+659 PWQVNKDY

-673 LNLRYNMSDK
+673 LNLRYNISDK

-702 AAYQLIETETSE
+702 AAYQLIETETV
-714 EDGVQVTERKAEV
+714 EDEGVMVTERKAEV
-727 GNPDL
+727 GNPAL

-748 GTIGVLSAGIFYK
+748 GSIGVLSAGVFYK

-813 ANGTFIDADDKLP
+813 ANGTFIDADEKLP

-834 IIVGYENN
+834 IIVGFENH

-854 ESYQFDDADMAVYE
+854 ESFQFDDADMAVYE

-878 KYYFNDTMNVYFNAT
+878 KYYLNDNMNVYFNAT

-900 YLYHGDKLYNYQYES
+900 YLYHGEKRYNYQYES

>member
-1 MNPFKTSPFIKSSI
+1 MNPFIKSSI

-70 FNKLPAGEYTLV
+70 FNKLPAGDYTLV

-136 NADNLKSVV
+136 NATNLKSVV

-229 PDMDASAV
+229 PDMDASAI

-244 SLSAFDRAGE
+244 SLSAFDKAGE

-280 NIYQLDNGLDLGVAT
+280 NVYELDGGLDLGVAT
-295 AVSWSKREFG
+295 AISWFKRDFG
-305 SRNIETG
+305 SRNMETDG
-312 SGWSTFEVEDAATG
+312 GWSEFDVEDAATG
-326 DDFDM
+326 DKVSL
-331 FGAEEIEQRHY
+331 FGAEEIEQRQY

-368 TLYSDFSDDEYRLSN
+368 TLYSDFSDDEYRQRN
-383 EYKFSDGKQLASTVS
+383 EYKFSDGKLLDSNE
-398 SGSFT
+398 SGANFSG
-403 DAEMSRNTKD
+403 AEMDRDTKD
-413 RYEEQSILSMVLGGE
+413 RYEEQSILSLVLGGE
-428 NQLSDWFIEYN
+428 NQLDNWFVEYN

-452 LDAAFTGSG
+452 LDVTFAGK
-461 FDLGYVA
+461 DIDMGYIA
-468 QVDVPLLSQSADAH
+468 RVDTPLLSQSTNAH
-482 DLSLFEL
+482 DLSLFEM
-489 DTIEAMNNV
+489 DKIEAANNL
-498 SDDQE
+498 SEDE
-503 ISFKI
+503 ELSFKL
-508 DFSRNFVW
+508 DFSRDFVW
-516 QNNNGQFKF
+516 QNNNGEFKF
-525 GFKQQNRE
+525 GFKHQNRE
-533 KRNDARV
+533 KRNDVKV
-540 AIYDGDFSG
+540 AIYDGDFLD
-549 ALASDFSAPVPDYD
+549 ALGSDFVAPAPDFD
-563 LGDFGPG
+563 LGSFGPG
-570 LNRTAL
+570 LDRGAI
-576 QKFVAENK
+576 QAFVRKNK
-584 QSFAFNS
+584 EAFAFNI

-615 ISMDIDK
+615 VSMDIDK

-628 VRYEGTQ
+628 VRYEGTK
-635 FETRGNQVEL
+635 FETQGNQVDL
-645 VVDDINDTETVTTT
+645 VVDKVSDTETVTTT

-673 LNLRYNMSDK
+673 LNIRYNISDK

-702 AAYQLIETETSE
+702 AAYQLIETETV
-714 EDGVQVTERKAEV
+714 EDEGVMVTERKAEV
-727 GNPDL
+727 GNPAL

-748 GTIGVLSAGIFYK
+748 GSIGVLSAGVFYK

-813 ANGTFIDADDKLP
+813 ANGTFIDADEKLP

-834 IIVGYENN
+834 IIVGFENH

-854 ESYQFDDADMAVYE
+854 ESFQFDDADMAVYE

-878 KYYFNDTMNVYFNAT
+878 KYYLNDNMNVYFNAT

-900 YLYHGDKLYNYQYES
+900 YLYHGEKRYNYQYES

>member
-1 MNPFKTSPFIKSSI
+1 MNPFIKSSI

-70 FNKLPAGEYTLV
+70 FNKLPAGDYTLV

-136 NADNLKSVV
+136 NATNLKSVV

-229 PDMDASAV
+229 PDMDASAI

-244 SLSAFDRAGE
+244 SLSAFDKAGE

-280 NIYQLDNGLDLGVAT
+280 NVYELDGGLDLGVAT
-295 AVSWSKREFG
+295 AISWFKRDFG
-305 SRNIETG
+305 SRNMETDG
-312 SGWSTFEVEDAATG
+312 GWSEFDVEDAATG
-326 DDFDM
+326 DKVSL
-331 FGAEEIEQRHY
+331 FGAEEIEQRQY

-368 TLYSDFSDDEYRLSN
+368 TLYSDFSDDEYRQRN
-383 EYKFSDGKQLASTVS
+383 EYKFSDGKLLDSNE
-398 SGSFT
+398 SGANFSG
-403 DAEMSRNTKD
+403 AEMDRDTKD
-413 RYEEQSILSMVLGGE
+413 RYEEQSILSLVLGGE
-428 NQLSDWFIEYN
+428 NQLDNWFVEYN

-452 LDAAFTGSG
+452 LDVTFAGK
-461 FDLGYVA
+461 DIDMGYIA
-468 QVDVPLLSQSADAH
+468 RVDTPLLSQSTNAH
-482 DLSLFEL
+482 DLSLFEM
-489 DTIEAMNNV
+489 DKIEAANNL
-498 SDDQE
+498 SEDE
-503 ISFKI
+503 ELSFKL
-508 DFSRNFVW
+508 DFSRDFVW
-516 QNNNGQFKF
+516 QNNNGEFKF
-525 GFKQQNRE
+525 GFKHQNRE
-533 KRNDARV
+533 KRNDVKV
-540 AIYDGDFSG
+540 AIYDGDFLD
-549 ALASDFSAPVPDYD
+549 ALGSDFVAPAPDFD
-563 LGDFGPG
+563 LGSFGPG
-570 LNRTAL
+570 LDRGAI
-576 QKFVAENK
+576 QAFVRKNK
-584 QSFAFNS
+584 EAFAFNS

-609 TAAYAM
+609 IAAYAM
-615 ISMDIDK
+615 VSMDIDK

-628 VRYEGTQ
+628 VRYEGTK
-635 FETRGNQVEL
+635 FETQGNQVDL
-645 VVDDINDTETVTTT
+645 VVDKVSDTETVTTT

-673 LNLRYNMSDK
+673 LNLRYNISDK

-702 AAYQLIETETSE
+702 AAYQLIETETV
-714 EDGVQVTERKAEV
+714 EDEGVMVTERKAEV
-727 GNPDL
+727 GNPAL

-748 GTIGVLSAGIFYK
+748 GSIGVLSAGVFYK

-813 ANGTFIDADDKLP
+813 ANGTFIDADEKLP

-834 IIVGYENN
+834 IIVGFENH

-854 ESYQFDDADMAVYE
+854 ESFQFDDADMAVYE

-878 KYYFNDTMNVYFNAT
+878 KYYLNDNMNVYFNAT

-900 YLYHGDKLYNYQYES
+900 YLYHGEKRYNYQYES

>member
-1 MNPFKTSPFIKSSI
+1 MNPFIKSSI

-70 FNKLPAGEYTLV
+70 FNKLPAGDYTLV

-87 APSVEQ
+87 AASVEQ

-106 IIIGEQQEA
+106 IIIGAQQDA

-136 NADNLKSVV
+136 NATNLKSVV

-229 PDMDASAV
+229 PDMDASAI
-237 GGSIEVK
+237 GGSVEVK
-244 SLSAFDRAGE
+244 SLSAFDKAGE

-280 NIYQLDNGLDLGVAT
+280 NVYELDGDLDLGVAT
-295 AVSWSKREFG
+295 AISWFKRDFG
-305 SRNIETG
+305 SRNMETDG
-312 SGWSTFEVEDAATG
+312 GWSEFDVEDAATG
-326 DDFDM
+326 DKVSL

-359 GATDKYYLR
+359 GATAKYYLR
-368 TLYSDFSDDEYRLSN
+368 TLYSAFSDDEYRQRN
-383 EYKFSDGKQLASTVS
+383 EYKFSDGKLLDSNE
-398 SGSFT
+398 SGANFSG
-403 DAEMSRNTKD
+403 AEMDRDTKD
-413 RYEEQSILSMVLGGE
+413 RYEEQSILSLVLGGE
-428 NQLSDWFIEYN
+428 NQLDNWFVEYN
-439 VGYSKSEEKEPNR
+439 VGYSKSAEKEPNR
-452 LDAAFTGSG
+452 LDVTFAGK
-461 FDLGYVA
+461 DIDMGYLA
-468 QVDVPLLSQSADAH
+468 RVDTPLLSQSTNAH
-482 DLSLFEL
+482 DLSLFEM
-489 DTIEAMNNV
+489 DKIEAAKNL
-498 SDDQE
+498 SEDE
-503 ISFKI
+503 ALSLKL
-508 DFSRNFVW
+508 DFSRDFVW
-516 QNNNGQFKF
+516 QNNNGEFKF
-525 GFKQQNRE
+525 GFKHQNRE
-533 KRNDARV
+533 KRNDVNV
-540 AIYDGDFSG
+540 AIYDGDFLG
-549 ALASDFSAPVPDYD
+549 ALGSDFAAPAPDFD
-563 LGDFGPG
+563 LGSFGPG
-570 LNRTAL
+570 LDRDAI
-576 QKFVAENK
+576 QAFVRKNK
-584 QSFAFNS
+584 EAFAFNS
-591 NESQVESDGQS
+591 NESQIESDGQS

-615 ISMDIDK
+615 VSMDIDK

-628 VRYEGTQ
+628 VRYEGTK
-635 FETRGNQVEL
+635 FETQGNQVNL
-645 VVDDINDTETVTTT
+645 VVDKVSDTETVTTT

-673 LNLRYNMSDK
+673 LNLRYNISDK

-702 AAYQLIETETSE
+702 AAYQLIETETV
-714 EDGVQVTERKAEV
+714 EDEGVMVTERKAEV

-748 GTIGVLSAGIFYK
+748 GSIGVLSAGVFYK

-813 ANGTFIDADDKLP
+813 ANGTFIDADEKLP

-834 IIVGYENN
+834 IIVGFENH

-854 ESYQFDDADMAVYE
+854 ESFQFDDADMAVYE

-878 KYYFNDTMNVYFNAT
+878 KYYFNDNMNVYFNAT

-900 YLYHGDKLYNYQYES
+900 YLYHGEKRYNYQYES
-915 YGRTFELGFTFSS
+915 YGRTFELGFTLSS
-928 L
+928 F